1 MLHIRELIVLN
12 AWCRRRALRWY
23 PAQEAGQVGLVLEG
37 TSGRLPWDRMILVL
51 DDDGFRLR
59 DEQSD
64 TLATASDLPALFDAV
79 DGGVA
84 EPSRGFGRTRTVQAT
99 HGLVI

>member
-1 MLHIRELIVLN
+1 MLNVREIIVLN

-23 PAQEAGQVGLVLEG
+23 PAHEAGHVGLVLEG

-59 DEQSD
+59 DERSD

-84 EPSRGFGRTRTVQAT
+84 EPAQGFSRTRVVHAP